1 MGNSTISLRSG
12 YNYQDNSLISKEN
25 NTTIND
31 IVNSEEEKI
40 NYIYIRKRI
49 SKKLY
54 EEEKFNNIKNNKVPT
69 MFEWSFKG
77 NSVYLTGSFCNW
89 KQFFLMKKDE
99 NGIFRLIL
107 TLKKGFHQYKFKIDN
122 EWKYNINF
130 PIINDNG
137 FINNYIDTSDW
148 EIKGEYENEEI
159 NKSLFSTSDIDLI
172 NYMKEKDINL
182 KLSEQFY
189 KANINYGNY
198 IPLKIELF
206 KEAQQFP
213 YQCIIDCIN
222 KEIKLNKDKEE
233 NSNISEKNKV
243 VKNKNIKKYKEEN
256 ENYKNINN
264 NMNKDNKMILYSIK
278 FMHEQI
284 NHLHIKKIRNNN
296 PMKISVI
303 SRFKLKFTTFLY
315 YK

>member
-1 MGNSTISLRSG
+1 MLSAIVLKLTAEHS
-12 YNYQDNSLISKEN
+12 DNSLISNEN
-25 NTTIND
+25 YSTIND

-40 NYIYIRKRI
+40 NYIYIKKRI
-49 SKKLY
+49 SKRIN
-54 EEEKFNNIKNNKVPT
+54 EEEKINSNNNKVPT

-89 KQFFLMKKDE
+89 KEFFLRKKDE

-107 TLKKGFHQYKFKIDN
+107 DLNKGFHQYKFKIDN

-137 FINNYIDTSDW
+137 FINNYIDTSNW

-159 NKSLFSTSDIDLI
+159 NKSIFSTSDIDLI

-189 KANINYGNY
+189 KANINYCNY
-198 IPLKIELF
+198 IPLKEELF
-206 KEAQQFP
+206 KVAQQFP
-213 YQCIIDCIN
+213 YQCIIDTIN
-222 KEIKLNKDKEE
+222 KEIKLNEDKEKR
-233 NSNISEKNKV
+233 NNISEKNKV
-243 VKNKNIKKYKEEN
+243 VKNKKIKKYKDKMQNYEN
-256 ENYKNINN
+256 FNN
-264 NMNKDNKMILYSIK
+264 ENKDNKMILYSIK

-284 NHLHIKKIRNNN
+284 NHLHIKKIKNNN
-296 PMKISVI
+296 PMIISII
-303 SRFKLKFTTFLY
+303 SRYKLKFTTFLY

>member
-54 EEEKFNNIKNNKVPT
+54 EEENLNNIKNNKVPT

-77 NSVYLTGSFCNW
+77 NLVYLTGSFCNW

>member
-1 MGNSTISLRSG
+1 MGNSTMSLRSG

-25 NTTIND
+25 NSTIND
-31 IVNSEEEKI
+31 IVNSEEEKL
-40 NYIYIRKRI
+40 NCIYIKKRI
-49 SKKLY
+49 LKQIN
-54 EEEKFNNIKNNKVPT
+54 EEEKINSIKNNRVPT

-89 KQFFLMKKDE
+89 KEFFLMKKDE
-99 NGIFRLIL
+99 NGKFRLIL
-107 TLKKGFHQYKFKIDN
+107 DLNKGFHQYKFKIDN

-137 FINNYIDTSDW
+137 FINNYIDTSNW

-189 KANINYGNY
+189 NANINYCNY
-198 IPLKIELF
+198 IPLKDELF
-206 KEAQQFP
+206 KVAQQFP

-222 KEIKLNKDKEE
+222 KEIKINEEDKE
-233 NSNISEKNKV
+233 NNNNISEKNKLI
-243 VKNKNIKKYKEEN
+243 KNKNIKKYK
-256 ENYKNINN
+256 NYYNNINN
-264 NMNKDNKMILYSIK
+264 INKDNKMILYSIK

-284 NHLHIKKIRNNN
+284 NHLHIKKIKNNN
-296 PMKISVI
+296 PMKISII
-303 SRFKLKFTTFLY
+303 SRYKLKFTTFLY

>member
-1 MGNSTISLRSG
+1 MGNSTMSLRSG

-25 NTTIND
+25 NSTIND
-31 IVNSEEEKI
+31 IVNSEEEKL
-40 NYIYIRKRI
+40 NCIYIKKRI
-49 SKKLY
+49 LKQIN
-54 EEEKFNNIKNNKVPT
+54 EEEKINSIKNNRVPT

-89 KQFFLMKKDE
+89 KEFFLMKKDE
-99 NGIFRLIL
+99 NGKFRLIL
-107 TLKKGFHQYKFKIDN
+107 DLNKGFHQYKFKIDN

-137 FINNYIDTSDW
+137 FINNYIDTSNW

-189 KANINYGNY
+189 NANINYCNY
-198 IPLKIELF
+198 IPLKDELF
-206 KEAQQFP
+206 KVAQQFP

-222 KEIKLNKDKEE
+222 KEIKINEEDKE
-233 NSNISEKNKV
+233 NNNNISEKNKL
-243 VKNKNIKKYKEEN
+243 VKNKNIKKYK
-256 ENYKNINN
+256 NYYNNINN
-264 NMNKDNKMILYSIK
+264 INKDNKMILYSIK

-284 NHLHIKKIRNNN
+284 NHLHIKKIKNNN
-296 PMKISVI
+296 PMKISII
-303 SRFKLKFTTFLY
+303 SRYKLKFTTFLY

>member
-1 MGNSTISLRSG
+1 MGTSTISLRSG

-31 IVNSEEEKI
+31 IVNTEEEKI

-278 FMHEQI
+278 FLHEQI